1 MPNWCMNE
9 VFICG
14 PKEDIKKIA
23 ELFGC
28 NNNVFS
34 FDRFMPVP
42 EELKGIH
49 SGFMNMDNGVTATHW
64 RTTTD
69 ENGNNI
75 NIPVTE
81 EELKAIALKCGS
93 TNWYDWCNRNWGVKW
108 DAAMVSGVDVL
119 INEKW
124 NDGEIRCD
132 FETPW
137 GPPEGVYNELVR
149 QFPEVN
155 VDWFYKEP
163 GMRLSGWL
171 GD

>member
-28 NNNVFS
+28 DENLFS
-34 FDRFMPVP
+34 FDRFMPIP
-42 EELKGIH
+42 KELKEVH
-49 SGFMNMDNGVTATHW
+49 SGYMNVGDGVTANYW
-64 RTTTD
+64 RTVPD
-69 ENGNNI
+69 ETGKMVNV
-75 NIPVTE
+75 PVTQE
-81 EELKAIALKCGS
+81 EIDSLMGRFGA
-93 TNWYDWCNRNWGVKW
+93 TNWYDWCNRYWGVKW
-108 DAAMVSGVDVL
+108 DASLCSNVDVH
-119 INEKW
+119 IDPKW
-124 NDGEIRCD
+124 NDGEIKCD

-137 GPPEGVYNELVR
+137 GPPQGIYDELVR